1 MTDKPADPPTG
12 LAGLLN
18 RRFIALLVVSFFSS
32 FVSSPLYSLL
42 PVYVDRAL
50 LRPPIFSGFL
60 KALFLILGGLFAVP
74 AGMLCDTLG
83 IKRVFLLGILGPLLA
98 GCVFLTAD
106 PYLLTT
112 LCIGLGI
119 TFGFSS
125 TGGQSYLLGAVAPS
139 VLGIASA
146 GYFLGSTLG
155 TASGSL
161 FAGPIA
167 DSMGYEA
174 LGHTALIAAVC
185 LVGSAALLVPRLPR
199 SAETPPSAM
208 RSLAGYVSLL
218 RRREVRLLLGIR
230 YLPTCYW
237 GIVTLLIPLLI
248 SRISGT
254 NTSATTY
261 TAISLTVAGGFQIL
275 TGRLCDRI
283 GRWRPILIAA
293 TCVALSALGLALTGH
308 TLAGLYIFGVVAS
321 ASAWSLSTTMPGLLQ
336 ITAHEGEKGRV
347 VGIAHVAWSAGML
360 SGNLG
365 GGKLIEWGSA
375 LPFGIG
381 FVLCLGA
388 VACGV
393 GLYRFHRATDGP
405 DGVPGK

>member
-1 MTDKPADPPTG
+1 MSDTAPSPS
-12 LAGLLN
+12 GLLT
-18 RRFIALLVVSFFSS
+18 RGFVALLIVSFFSS
-32 FVSSPLYSLL
+32 FISSPLYSLL
-42 PVYVDRAL
+42 PVYVDKAHL
-50 LRPPIFSGFL
+50 GSPLFAGFL

-74 AGMLCDTLG
+74 AGMLCDMLGVKRILILG
-83 IKRVFLLGILGPLLA
+83 IVGPLLA
-98 GCVFLTAD
+98 GFIFLTGD
-106 PYLLTT
+106 PLILVA
-112 LCIGLGI
+112 LCIGLGA

-125 TGGQSYLLGAVAPS
+125 TGGQSYLLGAVSPS
-139 VLGIASA
+139 VIGLASA

-167 DSMGYEA
+167 DA
-174 LGHTALIAAVC
+174 LGYQALGMVACIASVCLIA
-185 LVGSAALLVPRLPR
+185 GALFLLPELPR
-199 SAETPPSAM
+199 SGESI
-208 RSLAGYVSLL
+208 RSVSRSFAGYLSLL

-237 GIVTLLIPLLI
+237 GAVTLLVPLLI

-261 TAISLTVAGGFQIL
+261 TAISLTVAGAFQIL

-283 GRWRPILIAA
+283 GRWRPILISAA
-293 TCVALSALGLALTGH
+293 CVALSALGLALTAH
-308 TLAGLYIFGVVAS
+308 TLPGLYIFGVIAS
-321 ASAWSLSTTMPGLLQ
+321 ASAWSLSTTMPGLLKL
-336 ITAHEGEKGRV
+336 TARDGEEGRV

-365 GGKLIEWGSA
+365 GGKLIEWGPT
-375 LPFGIG
+375 LPFGIAV
-381 FVLCLGA
+381 VLCVGA

-393 GLYRFHRATDGP
+393 GLYRVHRAADP
-405 DGVPGK
+405 PPGAPSK